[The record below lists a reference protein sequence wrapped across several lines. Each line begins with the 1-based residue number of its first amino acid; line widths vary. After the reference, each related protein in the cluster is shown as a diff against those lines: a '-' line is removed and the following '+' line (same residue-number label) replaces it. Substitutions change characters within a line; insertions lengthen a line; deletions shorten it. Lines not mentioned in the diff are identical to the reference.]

1 MMERNDIRR
10 EVLRQLIKTRFNGV
24 PNQFAAAVK
33 RSPGQISDMLS
44 NPPRKSFGDKVAR
57 KFEEALGLNDNYFD
71 CIENADPQTAN
82 CYPDQGGHRVSEN
95 TGTNEWIAQDENE
108 RLILKGWR
116 AASDEMKEGIK
127 ALAVVA
133 IKTTEAAA

>member
-1 MMERNDIRR
+1 MMERDDIRR

-44 NPPRKSFGDKVAR
+44 TPPRKSFGDKVAR
-57 KFEEALGLNDNYFD
+57 KFEEALSLEDNYFD
-71 CIENADPQTAN
+71 RIENADQKTAN
-82 CYPDQGGHRVSEN
+82 RYQDTNSHRVREK
-95 TGTNEWIAQDENE
+95 TAAHDWIARDENE
-108 RLILKGWR
+108 RLLLKGWR

-127 ALAVVA
+127 ALAIVA
-133 IKTTEAAA
+133 IKTTAEAA